1 MAIQSIDQLVT
12 ALSSG
17 QMTRYEFNKITGG
30 SAYAAG
36 RWYDFSMLGGSP
48 IANAWAGTALAWTA
62 CTEAAGNGTQ
72 IFGMPHGGDVSAS
85 IKHLLNLNAWSTAA
99 TGVPGTLMLVDLQG
113 YWPGISNNT
122 TSAQTLTGTPS
133 PRYTNGAGCR
143 LYWVQTSAAGATAQN
158 IALSYTDQSG
168 NTGNTLPVTVAMTAS
183 GIAGHLSHSGTAAN
197 NYGPFL
203 PLASG
208 DSGVRNVATVT
219 FSAANLGYA
228 WVTFEFAPGWAPFV
242 MAAIGVVLIGCT
254 NLAVSFSLALYVAMK
269 SRGQGFEQMLRL
281 GKVLGGRLMTQ
292 PLSFVLPPPR
302 SG

>member
-219 FSAANLGYA
+219 FSAANTGTGALCLA
-228 WVTFEFAPGWAPFV
+228 RPIAQVTLSVAGLMTEKDLLNQIPSLPRIYDGACLVWLYGAGAATAASTTFAGGLEFAWG
-242 MAAIGVVLIGCT
+242 
-254 NLAVSFSLALYVAMK
+254 
-269 SRGQGFEQMLRL
+269 
-281 GKVLGGRLMTQ
+281 
-292 PLSFVLPPPR
+292 
-302 SG
+302 